1 MLHGCRDGYYS
12 TSLQLEGIQCFSSRI
27 FQQRRHLPQQGLLRL
42 KGCLLTAALYSKNI
56 IELVKIQIAV
66 ELLSNGGASKRLCA
80 RCDLRSVFCFPDT
93 PHRMEGACRLQL

>member
-42 KGCLLTAALYSKNI
+42 KGCLLTAALILEEHYRTCEN
-56 IELVKIQIAV
+56 
-66 ELLSNGGASKRLCA
+66 SNC
-80 RCDLRSVFCFPDT
+80 C
-93 PHRMEGACRLQL
+93 